1 MLVRIHF
8 GQKDLGI
15 LGKEEF
21 TGVFIGLWE
30 KSKLEGVGQRV
41 F

>member
-8 GQKDLGI
+8 DQKDLGI

-21 TGVFIGLWE
+21 TGIVIGLWE
-30 KSKLEGVGQRV
+30 KFKLEGVGQHV